1 MEVNL
6 KIQTL
11 YSMVRSTK
19 ISNRG
24 FLILQ
29 EMILVMNKSYFTE
42 KRFSSKMFQ
51 IYRLGPYPLFPFP
64 WRPNAVKESKKKFVD
79 ASKRCFL
86 RKKKEQKRTRTS
98 KFVFIICNDNGYQK
112 RFT

>member
-6 KIQTL
+6 KIQTF

-64 WRPNAVKESKKKFVD
+64 WRPNAVKESKKNFVD

-86 RKKKEQKRTRTS
+86 RKKKRTKTN
-98 KFVFIICNDNGYQK
+98 KNVQICFYNMQ
-112 RFT
+112 

>member
-42 KRFSSKMFQ
+42 KRFSSKMFIGLVLTPSSLSLSGQ
-51 IYRLGPYPLFPFP
+51 MPLKNLKKILSML
-64 WRPNAVKESKKKFVD
+64 PNV
-79 ASKRCFL
+79 AS
-86 RKKKEQKRTRTS
+86 
-98 KFVFIICNDNGYQK
+98 
-112 RFT
+112 